1 MLLFPAIMARKKKP
15 EPLSGLSRRET
26 EIMEILFALGEA
38 TVTAV
43 TEKMPDELS
52 PNGVRTMLTILEGKG
67 RVTRRKEGREYFYKP
82 STDPAVAGQS
92 ALQQVL
98 RVFFEGSLKQALQA
112 RFTGSGGLPD
122 AGEIA
127 ELEALVREAKRQAKG
142 GKP

>member
-1 MLLFPAIMARKKKP
+1 MARKKTP

-38 TVTAV
+38 TVSGV
-43 TEKMPDELS
+43 TEKMPADLS

-82 STDPAVAGQS
+82 ATDPAVAGQS

-98 RVFFEGSLKQALQA
+98 RVFFDGSLKQALQA
-112 RFTGSGGLPD
+112 RFTGSGAAPD
-122 AGEIA
+122 AAEIA
-127 ELEALVREAKRQAKG
+127 ELEAVIREAKRQAKG
-142 GKP
+142 GEKP